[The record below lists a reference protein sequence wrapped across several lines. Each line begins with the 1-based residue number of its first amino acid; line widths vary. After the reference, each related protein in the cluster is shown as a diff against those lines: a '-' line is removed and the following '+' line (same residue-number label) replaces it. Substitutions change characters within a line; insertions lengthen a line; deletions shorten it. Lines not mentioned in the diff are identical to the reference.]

1 MFCVKCH
8 FKYLLLF
15 AFLVNC
21 QLQEPVK
28 NHGIVFLENRSNK
41 LVVYKTNKNDVLDI
55 IGEPHIKSINNDD
68 IWLYLERSLSKGKYH
83 KLGKHTLKSN
93 NTLVLTF
100 DKFGIL
106 QTKKLYSKEDIEQ
119 IAFLEKNT
127 KNNLSK
133 KSFVSTFLSS
143 VREKMYGR
151 RRKND

>member
-1 MFCVKCH
+1 MFCVKYH

-15 AFLVNC
+15 IFLVNC

-55 IGEPHIKSINNDD
+55 IGEPHVKSINNDD

-83 KLGKHTLKSN
+83 KLGRHTLKSN

-106 QTKKLYSKEDIEQ
+106 QTKKLYSKDDMERITFS
-119 IAFLEKNT
+119 AKNT
-127 KNNLSK
+127 ENNLTK

-143 VREKMYGR
+143 LREKMYGG
-151 RRKND
+151 RKKD